1 MNFKRSKNHFLHI
14 NLFRLFVL
22 IMIHIFKQLP
32 SRHKYLLIA
41 VSVITGMLF
50 LLPSDEAKASRSS
63 SENTTLKVA
72 QRYQVTVGDFNKNT
86 SLVPITPPKVD
97 EPATIIKTSTT
108 NIVKEIPDT
117 SEITPTINV
126 TAEPLL
132 ENSLPDEPSLTWKK
146 VTVKSG
152 DNLAL
157 IFNRAGFSPR
167 TLHDITSIKA
177 AGKSLKKIMPG
188 QTIRFGQNNDKQL
201 VKLEYQ
207 QDIVNSLL
215 VSLGDDNKY
224 KVTSEKRTLETREKL
239 TSAIINSNFWNAGV
253 NAGLEPS
260 IIMNLAN
267 IFGWDIDF
275 GLDIRKG
282 DYFNLVYETKFL
294 DGVEVKTGQIIAAEF
309 VNQGQSYQAIRHSD
323 GEYYSASGRSMRKAF
338 LRAPVNFKYISSSF
352 NPRRLHP
359 VTGRVTSHNGI
370 DYAAK
375 RGTPVQASGSGTVTA
390 SGYNKYNGNY
400 IFIKHGERYVTK
412 YLHLTKKF
420 VKKGARVKQGQKI
433 GTVGSTGRVT
443 GAHLHYE
450 FLVNGVHRNPRTVK
464 LPKAQSIAKTEKAAF
479 LAISEKRM
487 AQLNTNKRIML
498 ANNQE

>member
-1 MNFKRSKNHFLHI
+1 
-14 NLFRLFVL
+14 
-22 IMIHIFKQLP
+22 MIHIFKQLP

-41 VSVITGMLF
+41 VSLITVILF
-50 LLPSDEAKASRSS
+50 LLPAEEANASRSS
-63 SENTTLKVA
+63 HDNTTLKVA
-72 QRYQVTVGDFNKNT
+72 QRYQVTVGDSKQHIP
-86 SLVPITPPKVD
+86 VIKKTPSPS
-97 EPATIIKTSTT
+97 IKPTV
-108 NIVKEIPDT
+108 IVKPEEIINTPVT
-117 SEITPTINV
+117 NLTNEKSESPTPINTEEVIV
-126 TAEPLL
+126 TTQLAP
-132 ENSLPDEPSLTWKK
+132 SLSIQPALTWKE

-167 TLHDITSIKA
+167 TLHEITSIKT
-177 AGKSLKKIMPG
+177 AGNSLKKLMPG
-188 QTIRFGQNNDKQL
+188 QTIRFGQDQNKKL
-201 VKLEYQ
+201 LKLEYK
-207 QDIVNSLL
+207 QDIVNSLI
-215 VSLGDDNKY
+215 VSLDEDDKY
-224 KVTSEKRTLETREKL
+224 NVTSKKRTLETREKL
-239 TSAIINSNFWNAGV
+239 TSAIINSNFWNAGIS
-253 NAGLEPS
+253 AGLEPN

-294 DGVEVKTGQIIAAEF
+294 DGIEVKTGEIIAAEF

-359 VTGRVTSHNGI
+359 VTGRVTAHNGI

-375 RGTPVQASGSGTVTA
+375 RGTPVQASGSGTVSA
-390 SGYNKYNGNY
+390 SGYNQYNGNY

-420 VKKGARVKQGQKI
+420 VKKGSRVKQGQKI

-464 LPKAQSIAKTEKAAF
+464 LPKAQSIAKREKSEF
-479 LAISEKRM
+479 LLTSKKRM

>member
-1 MNFKRSKNHFLHI
+1 
-14 NLFRLFVL
+14 
-22 IMIHIFKQLP
+22 MIRIFKQLP

-41 VSVITGMLF
+41 VSVITAIVFML
-50 LLPSDEAKASRSS
+50 PIDNAKASRSS
-63 SENTTLKVA
+63 GENTTLKVA
-72 QRYQVTVGDFNKNT
+72 QRYQVKVNDSQTKPQLIPIENPVPTNT
-86 SLVPITPPKVD
+86 PISNVEQQIDNLPQPVKV
-97 EPATIIKTSTT
+97 IKEKITES
-108 NIVKEIPDT
+108 IPPDT
-117 SEITPTINV
+117 EKADPI
-126 TAEPLL
+126 
-132 ENSLPDEPSLTWKK
+132 LPSDTKKEELLTWQK

-157 IFNRAGFSPR
+157 IFDRAGFSAR

-177 AGKSLKKIMPG
+177 AGKSLKNIIPG
-188 QTIRFGQNNDKQL
+188 QIVRFGKDKNNQL
-201 VKLEYQ
+201 IKLEYQ
-207 QDIVNSLL
+207 QDIVNCLI
-215 VSLGDDNKY
+215 VSLEDDKY
-224 KVTSEKRTLETREKL
+224 QVTNEKRHLETREKL
-239 TSAIINSNFWNAGV
+239 ASAIINSNFWNAGV
-253 NAGLEPS
+253 SAGLEPN

-282 DYFNLVYETKFL
+282 DYFNIVYETKFL
-294 DGVEVKTGQIIAAEF
+294 DGIEVKTGNIIAAEF
-309 VNQGQSYQAIRHSD
+309 VNQGQSYQAIRNTD

-359 VTGRVTSHNGI
+359 VTGRIKAHNGI

-390 SGYNKYNGNY
+390 SGYNQYNGNY

-420 VKKGARVKQGQKI
+420 VKKGARVKQGQRI

-464 LPKAQSIAKTEKAAF
+464 LPKAQSIAKKDKTAF
-479 LAISEKRM
+479 LAIADKRM

>member
-1 MNFKRSKNHFLHI
+1 MTHI
-14 NLFRLFVL
+14 YHQLPRR
-22 IMIHIFKQLP
+22 HKQL
-32 SRHKYLLIA
+32 LLA
-41 VSVITGMLF
+41 VSIITAILF
-50 LLPSDEAKASRSS
+50 MLPSDEAKASRSS
-63 SENTTLKVA
+63 ANSATLKVA
-72 QRYQVTVGDFNKNT
+72 QRYEVSLNGTTIVQTSKTSHQTVANTTPREKQHDEIALAVPVTKKAIKPAE
-86 SLVPITPPKVD
+86 PITQ
-97 EPATIIKTSTT
+97 EPVLHWKT
-108 NIVKEIPDT
+108 
-117 SEITPTINV
+117 
-126 TAEPLL
+126 
-132 ENSLPDEPSLTWKK
+132 

-157 IFNRAGFSPR
+157 IFERAGFSAR
-167 TLHDITSIKA
+167 TLYNITS
-177 AGKSLKKIMPG
+177 AGKASAPLKKIMPG
-188 QTIRFGQNNDKQL
+188 QTIEFGKNDDGQL
-201 VKLEYQ
+201 VKLKYQ
-207 QDIVNSLL
+207 QSIVDSLI
-215 VSLGDDNKY
+215 VSATDSGYSVSTK
-224 KVTSEKRTLETREKL
+224 KRELETREKL
-239 TSAIINSNFWNAGV
+239 ASAVIDSNFWNAGISA
-253 NAGLEPS
+253 NLEPS

-282 DYFNLVYETKFL
+282 DYFNIIFETKYL
-294 DGVEVKTGQIIAAEF
+294 DGEEVKTGNIIAAEF

-359 VTGRVTSHNGI
+359 VTGRIKAHNGI

-375 RGTPVQASGSGTVTA
+375 RGTPVQASGSGTVIA
-390 SGYNKYNGNY
+390 SAYNKYNGNY

-420 VKKGARVKQGQKI
+420 VRKGARVKQGQKI

-464 LPKAQSIAKTEKAAF
+464 LPKAQSIANKEKHAF
-479 LAISEKRM
+479 LQTANNRM
-487 AQLNTNKRIML
+487 AQLETNKRIML